1 MKERILRRAAPT
13 SLAPSG
19 AVEAILVPHPHQ
31 LAARDRI
38 LAARTAGNWGF
49 LLGDRTGLGK
59 TLAAWLAIAG
69 MPEADILIICPRG
82 AIPHWR
88 RTIALSGC
96 PAKNVTIL
104 NYERTKSLLAPPPTN
119 ARSGNAR
126 SGNARSGNARS
137 ARAKNRHL
145 ARHGSAKHAY
155 GLVIF
160 DEAHR
165 LRNPYAQQTMACR
178 SLAEAAGF
186 RLFLSATAGQT
197 PHELGYLGPLLGQAA
212 GVDTATLKGFRE
224 LMQHLGIG
232 RAKGRWTNWQWEAND
247 RDRERMAQ
255 LLYKGPRAI
264 GMRRRPE
271 DIAGWPEVQ
280 RVLAPT
286 ALDRHERR
294 LYDATWREFRRELGL
309 AGGSLRRPTGWA
321 ADLRFRQKASLLRIR
336 GTVDLIEDLLGNAYQ
351 VAVSVA
357 YLETAALLEAALEAR
372 HWRVGR
378 ITGEASAA
386 ANEATRL
393 DFQAGR
399 LDVVAFTA
407 TESISLH
414 EGELPGGAA
423 PRRAARPRRPRSA
436 LFGDPDGAD
445 RRALPPQRQGGDDL
459 VRLRRGDDRGADRRH
474 RHRPHAGDGRHGRR
488 RHGAPSGDRSG
499 HRGGGGE
506 ARGVIG
512 TFSIGYK
519 MFDLDPK
526 RT

>member
-1 MKERILRRAAPT
+1 VTLTLQTVGI
-13 SLAPSG
+13 
-19 AVEAILVPHPHQ
+19 EATLVPHPHQ
-31 LAARDRI
+31 IEACDRI
-38 LAARTAGNWGF
+38 LAARGAGRRGF

-59 TLAAWLAIAG
+59 TLAAWLAIAS
-69 MPEADILIICPRG
+69 MPDEDVLIICPRG

-88 RTIALSGC
+88 RTIALSGS
-96 PAKNVTIL
+96 PPKNVTVL
-104 NYERTKSLLAPPPTN
+104 NYERTKSLLAPPPP
-119 ARSGNAR
+119 GK
-126 SGNARSGNARS
+126 ARS
-137 ARAKNRHL
+137 AHAKNRHL

-178 SLAEAAGF
+178 SLAEAAKF

-212 GVDTATLKGFRE
+212 GADTGTLKGFRE
-224 LMQHLGIG
+224 LMKQLGIG
-232 RAKGRWTNWQWEAND
+232 RAKGRWTNWQWEANE

-286 ALDRHERR
+286 ALDPRERR
-294 LYDATWREFRRELGL
+294 LYDATWREFRHELGL

-336 GTVDLIEDLLGNAYQ
+336 GTVDLIEDLLGNGYQ

-357 YLETAALLEAALEAR
+357 YLETAALLASALEAR
-372 HWRVGR
+372 RWRIGR
-378 ITGEASAA
+378 ITGEMSAA
-386 ANEATRL
+386 ENEATRI
-393 DFQAGR
+393 DFQSGR
-399 LDVVAFTA
+399 IDVVAFTA

-414 EGELPGGAA
+414 EGELPGGTA
-423 PRRAARPRRPRSA
+423 PRALVAHDLRYSAIQMAQIEGRCHRNGKAATMWYAFAEETIEEQIAATVIARMLAMDSMAGDDTALLATIAEIIEAAAEQRAA
-436 LFGDPDGAD
+436 
-445 RRALPPQRQGGDDL
+445 
-459 VRLRRGDDRGADRRH
+459 
-474 RHRPHAGDGRHGRR
+474 
-488 RHGAPSGDRSG
+488 
-499 HRGGGGE
+499 
-506 ARGVIG
+506 
-512 TFSIGYK
+512 
-519 MFDLDPK
+519 
-526 RT
+526 

>member
-1 MKERILRRAAPT
+1 MTERIIRIAAPT
-13 SLAPSG
+13 SLAPSRDVD
-19 AVEAILVPHPHQ
+19 AVLIPHPHQ
-31 LAARDRI
+31 LEARDRI
-38 LAARTAGNWGF
+38 LAAREAGRWGF

-59 TLAAWLAIAG
+59 TLAAWLAIAA
-69 MPEADILIICPRG
+69 MPEEDILVICPRG

-96 PAKNVTIL
+96 RPKNVTIL
-104 NYERTKSLLAPPPTN
+104 NYERTKSLLAPPPP
-119 ARSGNAR
+119 SK
-126 SGNARSGNARS
+126 ARS
-137 ARAKNRHL
+137 ARARNRHL
-145 ARHGSAKHAY
+145 ARHGSARHAH

-178 SLAEAAGF
+178 SLAEAASF

-212 GVDTATLKGFRE
+212 GADTATLKGFRE
-224 LMQHLGIG
+224 LMKQLGIG
-232 RAKGRWTNWQWEAND
+232 RAKGRWTNWQWQAND

-286 ALDRHERR
+286 ALDPRERR

-336 GTVDLIEDLLGNAYQ
+336 GTVDLIEDLLGNGFQ

-357 YLETAALLEAALEAR
+357 YLETAALLASALEAR
-372 HWRVGR
+372 HRRVGR
-378 ITGEASAA
+378 ITGAMSAA
-386 ANEATRL
+386 ENEATRI
-393 DFQAGR
+393 DFQSGR
-399 LDVVAFTA
+399 LEIVAFTA

-414 EGELPGGAA
+414 EGELPGGGA
-423 PRRAARPRRPRSA
+423 PRALVAHDLRYSAIQMAQIEGRCHRNGKAATIWYAFAEATIEEKIAATVIARMLAMDGMAGDDTALLAAIAEIIEAAAEGRAA
-436 LFGDPDGAD
+436 
-445 RRALPPQRQGGDDL
+445 
-459 VRLRRGDDRGADRRH
+459 
-474 RHRPHAGDGRHGRR
+474 
-488 RHGAPSGDRSG
+488 
-499 HRGGGGE
+499 
-506 ARGVIG
+506 
-512 TFSIGYK
+512 
-519 MFDLDPK
+519 
-526 RT
+526 

>member
-1 MKERILRRAAPT
+1 MTKRVARIAAPT
-13 SLAPSG
+13 GVAPNG
-19 AVEAILVPHPHQ
+19 VVDAALIPHPHQ
-31 LAARDRI
+31 LEACDRI
-38 LAARTAGNWGF
+38 LAARSAARWGF

-59 TLAAWLAIAG
+59 TLAAWLAIAA

-96 PAKNVTIL
+96 KPKNVTIL
-104 NYERTKSLLAPPPTN
+104 NYERTKSLLAPPPPT
-119 ARSGNAR
+119 
-126 SGNARSGNARS
+126 NARSGNARS

-178 SLAEAAGF
+178 SLAEAARF

-212 GVDTATLKGFRE
+212 GAETATLKGFRE
-224 LMQHLGIG
+224 LMKHLGIG
-232 RAKGRWTNWQWEAND
+232 RAKGRWTNWQWQAND
-247 RDRERMAQ
+247 RDRERMAK

-286 ALDRHERR
+286 ALDPRERR

-336 GTVDLIEDLLGNAYQ
+336 GTVDLIEDLIGNGFQ

-357 YLETAALLEAALEAR
+357 YLETAGLLAAALEAR
-372 HWRVGR
+372 QYRIGR
-378 ITGEASAA
+378 ITGEMSAA
-386 ANEATRL
+386 ENEATRL
-393 DFQAGR
+393 DFQSGR

-407 TESISLH
+407 TEAISLH
-414 EGELPGGAA
+414 EGELPGGGA
-423 PRRAARPRRPRSA
+423 PRALVAHDLRYSAIQMAQIEGRCHRNGKAATIWYAFAEATIEEQIAATVIARMLA
-436 LFGDPDGAD
+436 MDGMA
-445 RRALPPQRQGGDDL
+445 GDDTAL
-459 VRLRRGDDRGADRRH
+459 LAAIAAVIEAAGDDRA
-474 RHRPHAGDGRHGRR
+474 A
-488 RHGAPSGDRSG
+488 
-499 HRGGGGE
+499 
-506 ARGVIG
+506 
-512 TFSIGYK
+512 
-519 MFDLDPK
+519 
-526 RT
+526 

>member
-1 MKERILRRAAPT
+1 MTERIVRIAAPT

-19 AVEAILVPHPHQ
+19 DVDAVLIPHPHQ
-31 LAARDRI
+31 LEARDRI
-38 LAARTAGNWGF
+38 LAAREAGRWGF

-59 TLAAWLAIAG
+59 TLAAWLAIAA
-69 MPEADILIICPRG
+69 MPEEDILVICPRG

-96 PAKNVTIL
+96 RPKNVTIL
-104 NYERTKSLLAPPPTN
+104 NYERTKSLLAPPPP
-119 ARSGNAR
+119 SK
-126 SGNARSGNARS
+126 ARS
-137 ARAKNRHL
+137 ARARNRHL
-145 ARHGSAKHAY
+145 ARHGSARHAL

-212 GVDTATLKGFRE
+212 GADTATLKGFRE
-224 LMQHLGIG
+224 LMKHLGIG

-247 RDRERMAQ
+247 RDRERMAR

-286 ALDRHERR
+286 ALDPRERR

-336 GTVDLIEDLLGNAYQ
+336 GTVDLIEDLLGNGFQ

-357 YLETAALLEAALEAR
+357 YLETAALLAAALEAR
-372 HWRVGR
+372 HRRVGR
-378 ITGEASAA
+378 ITGAMSAA
-386 ANEATRL
+386 ENEATRI
-393 DFQAGR
+393 DFQNGR
-399 LDVVAFTA
+399 LEIVAFTA

-414 EGELPGGAA
+414 EGELPGGGA
-423 PRRAARPRRPRSA
+423 PRALVAHDLRYSAIQMAQIEGRCHRNGKAATIWYAFAEATIEEKIAATVIARMLAMDGMAGDDTALLAAIAEVIEAAVEGRAA
-436 LFGDPDGAD
+436 
-445 RRALPPQRQGGDDL
+445 
-459 VRLRRGDDRGADRRH
+459 
-474 RHRPHAGDGRHGRR
+474 
-488 RHGAPSGDRSG
+488 
-499 HRGGGGE
+499 
-506 ARGVIG
+506 
-512 TFSIGYK
+512 
-519 MFDLDPK
+519 
-526 RT
+526 

>member
-1 MKERILRRAAPT
+1 MTKRVVRSAAPT
-13 SLAPSG
+13 SLAPNG
-19 AVEAILVPHPHQ
+19 VVDAAFVPHPHQ
-31 LAARDRI
+31 LEARDRI
-38 LAARTAGNWGF
+38 LAAREAGRWGF

-59 TLAAWLAIAG
+59 TLAAWLAIGA

-96 PAKNVTIL
+96 KPKNVTIL
-104 NYERTKSLLAPPPTN
+104 NYERTKSLLAPPPYTN
-119 ARSGNAR
+119 AGS
-126 SGNARSGNARS
+126 SNARS

-145 ARHGSAKHAY
+145 ARHGSAKHTY

-178 SLAEAAGF
+178 SLAEAARF

-197 PHELGYLGPLLGQAA
+197 PHELGYLGPLLGQAVGA
-212 GVDTATLKGFRE
+212 DTATLKGFRE
-224 LMQHLGIG
+224 LMKQLGIG

-264 GMRRRPE
+264 GVRRRPE

-286 ALDRHERR
+286 ALDPRERR

-336 GTVDLIEDLLGNAYQ
+336 GTVDLIEDLLGNGYQ

-357 YLETAALLEAALEAR
+357 YLETAALLAAALEAR
-372 HWRVGR
+372 QWRLGR
-378 ITGEASAA
+378 ITGERSAA
-386 ANEATRL
+386 ENEATRL
-393 DFQAGR
+393 DFQSGQ

-414 EGELPGGAA
+414 EGELPGGEA
-423 PRRAARPRRPRSA
+423 PRALVAHDLRYSAIQMAQIEGRCHRNGKAATIWYAFAEATIEEQIAATVIARMLAMDGMAGDDTALLAAIAAVIEVAAADRAA
-436 LFGDPDGAD
+436 
-445 RRALPPQRQGGDDL
+445 
-459 VRLRRGDDRGADRRH
+459 
-474 RHRPHAGDGRHGRR
+474 
-488 RHGAPSGDRSG
+488 
-499 HRGGGGE
+499 
-506 ARGVIG
+506 
-512 TFSIGYK
+512 
-519 MFDLDPK
+519 
-526 RT
+526 